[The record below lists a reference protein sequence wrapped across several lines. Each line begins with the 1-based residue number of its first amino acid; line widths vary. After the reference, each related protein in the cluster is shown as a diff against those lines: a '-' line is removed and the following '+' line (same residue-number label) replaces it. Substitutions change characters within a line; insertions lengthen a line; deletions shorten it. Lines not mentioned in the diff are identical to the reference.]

1 MEYYLAVDIGASSGR
16 HIIGYVENGKI
27 RLREMYRFENKPVE
41 KNGRMCW
48 DIAYLSRQILE
59 GMKQCKGQGYVPSSM
74 GVDTWGVDYVLLD
87 GKGQPLGDCHC
98 YRGVDTETAIKWVEE
113 KFSFAAL
120 YQRTGIQKQVFNT
133 IYQLAARKIQG
144 DTALQQAAHLLMM
157 PDYFHYMLTGK
168 MAQEYTIATTTGMVN
183 GEDKQWDEKVLETLE
198 FPKHLFGALTAPGTV
213 LGTLQP
219 EIVRQVGFTCQVVLP
234 PSHDTASAF
243 LAVPQGEQEGVTL
256 SSGTWSLLG
265 VENKTFLATKETMEA
280 NFTNEGGYGY
290 RYRFLKNIMGSW
302 MLQCVRRETEN
313 RYSFSELEQLAAA
326 GEGYDGVVD
335 CSDPVFLAPKSMT
348 EAVKEQCEKA
358 GFKRPSALSEVLQC
372 IYHSL
377 ALSYGKGADE
387 LEKLTGRSYEVIHI
401 VGGGCQADY
410 LNKLTAKYSG
420 RKVLAGPVEGT
431 ALGNILVQMIQG
443 KEFDSL
449 EQGRK
454 AIAESFPLQS
464 YT

>member
-1 MEYYLAVDIGASSGR
+1 
-16 HIIGYVENGKI
+16 
-27 RLREMYRFENKPVE
+27 
-41 KNGRMCW
+41 
-48 DIAYLSRQILE
+48 
-59 GMKQCKGQGYVPSSM
+59 
-74 GVDTWGVDYVLLD
+74 
-87 GKGQPLGDCHC
+87 
-98 YRGVDTETAIKWVEE
+98 
-113 KFSFAAL
+113 
-120 YQRTGIQKQVFNT
+120 
-133 IYQLAARKIQG
+133 
-144 DTALQQAAHLLMM
+144 
-157 PDYFHYMLTGK
+157 
-168 MAQEYTIATTTGMVN
+168 
-183 GEDKQWDEKVLETLE
+183 
-198 FPKHLFGALTAPGTV
+198 
-213 LGTLQP
+213 
-219 EIVRQVGFTCQVVLP
+219 
-234 PSHDTASAF
+234 
-243 LAVPQGEQEGVTL
+243 
-256 SSGTWSLLG
+256 
-265 VENKTFLATKETMEA
+265 
-280 NFTNEGGYGY
+280 
-290 RYRFLKNIMGSW
+290 MGSW

-348 EAVKEQCEKA
+348 EAVKEQCVKS
-358 GFKRPSALSEVLQC
+358 GFKKPSALSEVLQC

-387 LEKLTGRSYEVIHI
+387 LEKLTGRRYEVIHI

-454 AIAESFPLQS
+454 AISESFPLQS